1 MDCTAPYTL
10 RQGGISLAVSGNR
23 DKQKASFRAI
33 AYTNDKREKIKYSMC
48 YCSIIIAVCGGV
60 HGGKE
65 FLP

>member
-1 MDCTAPYTL
+1 
-10 RQGGISLAVSGNR
+10 LAVSGNR

-48 YCSIIIAVCGGV
+48 YCSILIAVCGGV